1 MPGSGG
7 RRPCLGVRQL
17 GAPTA
22 PSARRR
28 AWLSTLSLLLLCACL
43 SRAATAH
50 ELKAAPAPRDLG
62 ISPAPRLP
70 VIKRA
75 PDFTLRDTADRPVH
89 LSALRGRAV
98 LLSFIYTQCS
108 VACPLVTQRMVR
120 LHDRLVRAGLRR
132 TAVFLTV
139 SVDPERDSARVLE
152 RYAAHFGGP
161 RAGWKFLRDEP
172 DRVRRVL
179 EVYDE
184 WTRPQPD
191 GGIDHPARI
200 YLIDP
205 RGDIREIY
213 SLSFFDERQA
223 FVDIRAL
230 AREFP

>member
-7 RRPCLGVRQL
+7 RRPSPCVREP
-17 GAPTA
+17 GASTS

-28 AWLSTLSLLLLCACL
+28 AWRSTLSLLLCACL

-50 ELKAAPAPRDLG
+50 EVKAAPAPRDLG
-62 ISPAPRLP
+62 VSPAPRLP

-75 PDFTLRDTADRPVH
+75 PDFTLRDTAGRPVP

-98 LLSFIYTQCS
+98 LLSFIYTKCAA
-108 VACPLVTQRMVR
+108 ACPLVTQRMGL

-132 TAVFLTV
+132 TTVLLTV
-139 SVDPERDSARVLE
+139 SVDPERDSAPVLE
-152 RYAAHFGGP
+152 RYAARFGGP
-161 RAGWKFLRDEP
+161 HADWKFLRDEP

-179 EVYDE
+179 EAYDE

-191 GGIDHPARI
+191 GEIDHPARI

-205 RGDIREIY
+205 RGHIREIY

-230 AREFP
+230 AREFR